1 MIKKVRMIAGCI
13 FFIVAVLCF
22 VFALNGMRDAL
33 ALREEQ
39 SLAGLGLIAII
50 PLVMLALI
58 GQVVSSLVTVVC
70 VAGYVRCGVKGYA
83 VAAVVIIVL
92 TCVMLVVSAIFF
104 VPLLIGNGTPA
115 STTA

>member
-1 MIKKVRMIAGCI
+1 MIKTVRMIAGCI

-70 VAGYVRCGVKGYA
+70 VAGYVRCDVKGYA
-83 VAAVVIIVL
+83 VAAVVVIAL
-92 TCVMLVVSAIFF
+92 TCVMLAVSAIFF
-104 VPLLIGNGTPA
+104 IPLLIGNGTSAP
-115 STTA
+115 TTT